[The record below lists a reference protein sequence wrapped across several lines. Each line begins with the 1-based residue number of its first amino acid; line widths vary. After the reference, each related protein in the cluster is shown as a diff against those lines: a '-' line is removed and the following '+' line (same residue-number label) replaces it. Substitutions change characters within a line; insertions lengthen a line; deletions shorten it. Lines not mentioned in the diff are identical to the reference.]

1 MAFLSKRVLSLL
13 PIPFF
18 KNPKFRLLELVD
30 EIFDLESR
38 SGRESWSGTRGEFKE
53 MPFPFDGDLKPNLGI
68 VNLEL
73 GRRFIGAAFVIEEA
87 AAYLN
92 CRLLK

>member
-1 MAFLSKRVLSLL
+1 
-13 PIPFF
+13 
-18 KNPKFRLLELVD
+18 
-30 EIFDLESR
+30 
-38 SGRESWSGTRGEFKE
+38 

-92 CRLLK
+92 CRMLK